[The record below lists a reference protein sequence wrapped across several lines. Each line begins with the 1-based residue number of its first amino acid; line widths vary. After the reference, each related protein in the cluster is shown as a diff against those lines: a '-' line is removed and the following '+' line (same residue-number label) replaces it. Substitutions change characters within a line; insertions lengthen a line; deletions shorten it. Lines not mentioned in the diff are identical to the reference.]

1 MEQHPRGAYP
11 SPSGVQG
18 RLLAERYRLSAPP
31 GDEASHGEAFA
42 GHTGPLRAFDTYSG
56 QAVAVRQVPLP
67 EVVEAE
73 VPAADG
79 EFTDGRFPDGAF
91 TDGRAQDGFG
101 GGGRGAFG
109 GPGGPAGADR
119 TPRDPAV
126 RRALW
131 AATAAAQLPDHPLL
145 EQVFDVFA
153 QDGGLWIVG
162 ELLPARP
169 LSALLDGRTLGP
181 HRAAE
186 IAADLLTALRALQAH
201 GWSHRNVTA
210 DTVLVCDD
218 GRAVLTGLAAGAAQ
232 EALCGYDPMPKEP
245 AAAVVS
251 LVKVGGGE
259 AAVDGAAGAG
269 LTGLAAER
277 ARQARLAMVG
287 PVTERWAPERA
298 GPVGGDDGPAGPA
311 ADLWAMGALLF
322 RAVQGRPPFPEE
334 SAAELVRLVGAR
346 PPAEAGEAGALR
358 PVIEELLCRD
368 PAGRPAPEELRGR
381 LRALVRTAPEP
392 DLGRRLVTLPAL
404 EGPADPRRLPILR
417 RRGELVRQGRTKRF
431 RGGQERPGGAFAG
444 RAATAPRPRSAPSRS
459 LKSPLSGG
467 RSAAPTRESAEL
479 LGQVAVGPVPQRARE
494 RGARAP
500 RSLGRVLLAAILLM
514 VVAGIAYA
522 VVFLPKSGADAA
534 GGPSGADLSGT
545 SGGAPGSSPAPSPG
559 QGDGTDG
566 KGAGRTPGSGEPQTT
581 APGTVAPGFELRAD
595 PAGFRIAVRKGWQR
609 RPGTDH
615 GRVRYAGG
623 GYELLVVPGRDA
635 TAQFGTDPSAYQQ
648 DTEPEL
654 AAYRAASWSEISG
667 QRRIDVGQTAMAE
680 ATFTWKDGDGRPV
693 YARNLAMIR
702 DGRYHVVL
710 AMGPE
715 SGRAEVDRLYSEA
728 SSSYRPT

>member
-1 MEQHPRGAYP
+1 M
-11 SPSGVQG
+11 
-18 RLLAERYRLSAPP
+18 LAERYRLSAPP
-31 GDEASHGEAFA
+31 GDEASYGEASA
-42 GHTGPLRAFDTYSG
+42 GHSGAIRAFDTYSG

-79 EFTDGRFPDGAF
+79 EFADGRFTDGAF
-91 TDGRAQDGFG
+91 ADGRAKDGFG
-101 GGGRGAFG
+101 GGGRGAL
-109 GPGGPAGADR
+109 GPGAPAGADR

-126 RRALW
+126 RRALG

-145 EQVFDVFA
+145 DQVFDVFA
-153 QDGGLWIVG
+153 QDGSLWIVG

-169 LSALLDGRTLGP
+169 LSALLDGRTLSP

-186 IAADLLTALRALQAH
+186 IAADLLTALRALHAH
-201 GWSHRNVTA
+201 GWSHHNVTA

-218 GRAVLTGLAAGAAQ
+218 GRAVLTGLAVGAAQ

-251 LVKVGGGE
+251 LVKAGGGGE
-259 AAVDGAAGAG
+259 TVVEGAAEGVGAG

-298 GPVGGDDGPAGPA
+298 GPVGDEEPAGPA
-311 ADLWAMGALLF
+311 ADLWAVGALLF

-358 PVIEELLCRD
+358 PLIEELLCRD
-368 PAGRPAPEELRGR
+368 PAGRPAAEELRGR

-417 RRGELVRQGRTKRF
+417 RRGELVRQRRPKRF
-431 RGGQERPGGAFAG
+431 RGGLERPGGAPVG
-444 RAATAPRPRSAPSRS
+444 RAATAPRPRSAPPRS
-459 LKSPLSGG
+459 AKTPRSGG
-467 RSAAPTRESAEL
+467 RSTAWAPESAEL
-479 LGQVAVGPVPQRARE
+479 LGQVGVGPVPQRARGG
-494 RGARAP
+494 RGPRAP

-522 VVFLPKSGADAA
+522 MVFLPKSGADAA
-534 GGPSGADLSGT
+534 GGPSGADLSGS
-545 SGGAPGSSPAPSPG
+545 SGTTPGSSPAPSPG

-581 APGTVAPGFELRAD
+581 APGTVAPGFELRTD

-609 RPGTDH
+609 SPGTDH
-615 GRVRYAGG
+615 GRVHYAGG
-623 GYELLVVPGRDA
+623 GYQLLVVPGRDA

-710 AMGPE
+710 VMGPQ
-715 SGRAEVDRLYSEA
+715 SGRAEVDRLYAEA
-728 SSSYRPT
+728 SSSYQPK